1 MAKNSLMWF
10 LGQNH
15 EVQKLVVK
23 SGLVGGVNPNQRFKW
38 AFSPIIELVIS
49 KIHII
54 HVLNSMTLV
63 GFKKSSADKKS
74 KSKGEIDLWMLT
86 NWQVLAPEPI
96 SPTQS
101 RKTAAA
107 QRISEEPNI
116 YIHIIYF
123 QSEYLYSCVWS
134 MIQNYYLR
142 RVWDNVSFRM
152 SLKSTFLAFKK
163 VVQVVQI
170 GGRGGGGT

>member
-1 MAKNSLMWF
+1 MISWVKIMRCRNVWF
-10 LGQNH
+10 N
-15 EVQKLVVK
+15 
-23 SGLVGGVNPNQRFKW
+23 GGVNPNQRFKW

-54 HVLNSMTLV
+54 HVLNNMTLV

-116 YIHIIYF
+116 YPYHIFFIRISLQILDYQRSPIYIHIIYF
-123 QSEYLYSCVWS
+123 QSEDLRGAQCISIPYYFQSEYLYS
-134 MIQNYYLR
+134 
-142 RVWDNVSFRM
+142 
-152 SLKSTFLAFKK
+152 
-163 VVQVVQI
+163 
-170 GGRGGGGT
+170 

>member
-54 HVLNSMTLV
+54 HVLNNMTLV

-123 QSEYLYSCVWS
+123 QSEYLYSCVWQLIRS
-134 MIQNYYLR
+134 ASYEHRCRIIAISSTLPN
-142 RVWDNVSFRM
+142 FF
-152 SLKSTFLAFKK
+152 LKIRNGELP
-163 VVQVVQI
+163 
-170 GGRGGGGT
+170 